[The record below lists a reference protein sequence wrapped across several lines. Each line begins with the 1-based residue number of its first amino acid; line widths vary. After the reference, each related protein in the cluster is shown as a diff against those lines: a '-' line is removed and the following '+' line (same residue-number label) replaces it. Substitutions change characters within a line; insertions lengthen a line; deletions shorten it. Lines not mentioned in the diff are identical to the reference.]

1 MVNLVIDR
9 PHGLGIQVNDVK
21 AWWLP
26 LIRRCRTS
34 KEIDAIGNLRLQ
46 VSHDLQ
52 LMLMNV
58 RIHTETNGMREAIHN
73 GSKTMTKLE
82 GAFLKVWQMSQN
94 DGCAIHLLELF
105 ELVNQPLQLVGRVV
119 ERSHRVPVLQVAN
132 VGIYSQNARFVI

>member
-1 MVNLVIDR
+1 
-9 PHGLGIQVNDVK
+9 
-21 AWWLP
+21 
-26 LIRRCRTS
+26 
-34 KEIDAIGNLRLQ
+34 
-46 VSHDLQ
+46 
-52 LMLMNV
+52 MNV
-58 RIHTETNGMREAIHN
+58 RIHTKTNGMREAIHN

-132 VGIYSQNARFVI
+132 VGIYSQNARFVIELLGKILVVLEQLFVFLVINEL